1 MKETNIVFSTQFK
14 RIEFDF
20 SAEKISSDGGVLIL
34 NSIERKHKILRD
46 FVSVIPDYRS
56 PLLIKHDLLKML
68 KQRTF
73 LMALGYEDC
82 DDSDTL
88 RKDPI
93 ISMVLGSDLAS
104 QPTLSRLENN
114 ISKRTI
120 FELYTK
126 FIERYVKSI
135 KPGQSEVIID
145 IDCTDDPTY
154 GAQQL
159 SLFNGHHGQFMYN
172 ELVFFDGVT
181 GQLILPVLRPGNV
194 HTSRW
199 MPKILNRIV
208 KAIRKEHPHIQIII
222 RADAGFSNPDF
233 FNLAESRHLEF
244 CMGLRGNQVL
254 NKLIEAH
261 YAQVKGQY
269 ADNGLQHQL
278 FVGPFAYQAESWDK
292 PQQVYAK
299 VESTGIGMNVRFY
312 VSSMGNYDAEN
323 LYTKFYVQRG
333 ETCENRIKD
342 IKNYCFSDRLSCCS
356 YWANCFRLMLACLA
370 YELLRLVK
378 IAIRN
383 TEHENC
389 HSWNLQSIRLHLL
402 KVAGYVK
409 TRVKYCLVKLSNA
422 FVYQDLFGKVILQ
435 CR

>member
-1 MKETNIVFSTQFK
+1 
-14 RIEFDF
+14 
-20 SAEKISSDGGVLIL
+20 
-34 NSIERKHKILRD
+34 
-46 FVSVIPDYRS
+46 
-56 PLLIKHDLLKML
+56 ML

-73 LMALGYEDC
+73 LLALGYEDC

-93 ISMVLGSDLAS
+93 ISMVLGGDLAS

-120 FELYTK
+120 FALYAK

-135 KPGQSEVIID
+135 KPGQSEVTID
-145 IDCTDDPTY
+145 VDCTDDPTH

-208 KAIRKEHPHIQIII
+208 KAIRAVHPHIQIII

-233 FNLAESRHLEF
+233 FNLSESSHLEF

-254 NKLIEAH
+254 NNLIKND
-261 YAQVKGQY
+261 YDQVKGQY
-269 ADNGLQHQL
+269 ADNGLQHQR
-278 FVGPFAYQAESWDK
+278 FVGPFAYQAESWEK
-292 PQQVYAK
+292 PQRVYAK
-299 VESTGIGMNVRFY
+299 VESTGLGMNVRFY
-312 VSSMGNYDAEN
+312 VSSMGNYDAQG
-323 LYTKFYVQRG
+323 LYTKFYVRRG

-342 IKNYCFSDRLSCCS
+342 IKNYCYSDRLSCSS

-378 IAIRN
+378 VAISK

-409 TRVKYCLVKLSNA
+409 VRVKYCLVKLSNA

-435 CR
+435 C

>member
-1 MKETNIVFSTQFK
+1 MKEPNIAFSKQFK
-14 RIEFDF
+14 AVKFDF
-20 SAEKISSDGGVLIL
+20 SGEKISSDGGVLIL
-34 NSIERKHKILRD
+34 NNIERRHKILRD
-46 FVSVIPDYRS
+46 IVSVIPDYRS

-68 KQRTF
+68 KQRTY
-73 LMALGYEDC
+73 LLALGYEDC

-114 ISKRTI
+114 ISKHTI
-120 FELYTK
+120 FALYNK

-135 KPGQSEVIID
+135 KSGQSEVIID
-145 IDCTDDPTY
+145 VDCTDDPTH

-172 ELVFFDGVT
+172 ELMFFDGVT
-181 GQLILPVLRPGNV
+181 GELILPVLRPGNV

-208 KAIRKEHPHIQIII
+208 KAIRAAHPHIQIII

-233 FNLAESRHLEF
+233 FNMAQSSLLEF

-254 NKLIEAH
+254 NKLINSD
-261 YAQVKGQY
+261 YNWVKEQY
-269 ADNGLQHQL
+269 ADHGIEYQH
-278 FVGPFAYQAESWDK
+278 FVGPFAYQAESWEK

-299 VESTGIGMNVRFY
+299 VESTGLGMNVRFY
-312 VSSMGNYDAEN
+312 VSSMGNYDAQG
-323 LYTKFYVQRG
+323 LYTKFYVRRG

-342 IKNYCFSDRLSCCS
+342 IKNYCYSDRLSCTS
-356 YWANCFRLMLACLA
+356 FWANSFRLMLACLA

-378 IAIRN
+378 VAISN
-383 TEHENC
+383 TTNENC
-389 HSWNLQSIRLHLL
+389 HSWNLQSIRLNLL

-409 TRVKYCLVKLSNA
+409 TKVKYVLVKLSSA
-422 FVYQDLFGKVILQ
+422 FTFQELFGKVIQ
-435 CR
+435 HC

>member
-1 MKETNIVFSTQFK
+1 MKETNIAFSTQFK
-14 RIEFDF
+14 TIQYDF
-20 SAEKISSDGGVLIL
+20 SGEKISSDGGVLIL
-34 NSIERKHKILRD
+34 NQIERKHKMLRD
-46 FVSVIPDYRS
+46 LVSVIPDYRS
-56 PLLIKHDLLKML
+56 GLLVKHDLLKML
-68 KQRTF
+68 KQRIY

-93 ISMVLGSDLAS
+93 LSMILAGDLAS
-104 QPTLSRLENN
+104 QPTLSRFENN

-120 FELYTK
+120 FALYAK
-126 FIERYVKSI
+126 FIERYVNSI

-145 IDCTDDPTY
+145 VDCTDDPTH

-172 ELVFFDGVT
+172 ELVFFDGIT

-208 KAIRKEHPHIQIII
+208 KAIRAKFPHIQITI

-233 FNLAESRHLEF
+233 FNLSEYSHLEF

-254 NKLIEAH
+254 NRFISND
-261 YAQVKGQY
+261 YNQVKEQY
-269 ADNGLQHQL
+269 ADKSLEHQR
-278 FVGPFAYQAESWDK
+278 FVGPFEYQAVSWDK
-292 PQQVYAK
+292 PRRVYAK
-299 VESTGIGMNVRFY
+299 VESTGLGMNVRFY
-312 VSSMGNYDAEN
+312 VSSMGNYDAES
-323 LYTKFYVQRG
+323 LYTKFYVRRG

-342 IKNYCFSDRLSCCS
+342 IKNYCYSDRLSCHS
-356 YWANCFRLMLACLA
+356 FWANSFRLMLACLA

-378 IAIRN
+378 VAITK
-383 TEHENC
+383 TEFEVSHTW
-389 HSWNLQSIRLHLL
+389 SLQSIRLNLL

-409 TRVKYCLVKLSNA
+409 TKVKYCLIKLSSA
-422 FVYQDLFGKVILQ
+422 FPYQELFSKVILQ
-435 CR
+435 C

>member
-1 MKETNIVFSTQFK
+1 MIETKIAYSTQFK
-14 RIEFDF
+14 TIGFDF
-20 SAEKISSDGGVLIL
+20 SGEKISSDGGVLIL
-34 NSIERKHKILRD
+34 HNVERKHKILRD
-46 FVSVIPDYRS
+46 IASVIPDYRS
-56 PLLIKHDLLKML
+56 PLLIKHDLLKMI
-68 KQRTF
+68 KQRTY

-88 RKDPI
+88 REDPI
-93 ISMVLGSDLAS
+93 ISMVLEGDLAS

-120 FELYTK
+120 FALYAK

-145 IDCTDDPTY
+145 VDCTDDPTH

-159 SLFNGHHGQFMYN
+159 SLFNGHHDQYMYN

-181 GQLILPVLRPGNV
+181 GQLILPELRPGNV

-199 MPKILNRIV
+199 MPKILKRIV
-208 KAIRKEHPHIQIII
+208 MAIRAKYPHIQIII

-233 FNLAESRHLEF
+233 FNLSEGSFLEF

-254 NKLIEAH
+254 NKLIKNDYNQIKEH
-261 YAQVKGQY
+261 YADKS
-269 ADNGLQHQL
+269 LQHQRFL
-278 FVGPFAYQAESWDK
+278 GPFEYQAESWEK
-292 PQQVYAK
+292 PQMVYAK
-299 VESTGIGMNVRFY
+299 VESTGLGMNVRFY
-312 VSSMGNYDAEN
+312 VSSMGNYDAES

-342 IKNYCFSDRLSCCS
+342 IKNYCFSDRLSCTS
-356 YWANCFRLMLACLA
+356 FWANTFRLMLACLA

-378 IAIRN
+378 TAITN
-383 TEHENC
+383 TEFEKC
-389 HSWNLQSIRLHLL
+389 HTWNLQSIRLNLL

-409 TRVKYCLVKLSNA
+409 TRAKYYLVKLSSA
-422 FVYQDLFGKVILQ
+422 FTYQELFGKVILH
-435 CR
+435 C

>member
-1 MKETNIVFSTQFK
+1 MREPNIAFSAQFK
-14 RIEFDF
+14 AIKFDF
-20 SAEKISSDGGVLIL
+20 SGQKISSDGGILIL
-34 NSIERKHKILRD
+34 NSIERKHKILKD
-46 FVSVIPDYRS
+46 FESVIPDYRS

-68 KQRTF
+68 KQRIY

-82 DDSDTL
+82 DDSDIL

-93 ISMVLGSDLAS
+93 ISMILSGDLAS

-120 FELYTK
+120 FALYAK
-126 FIERYVKSI
+126 FIDRYVKSI
-135 KPGQSEVIID
+135 KPGQFEVIID
-145 IDCTDDPTY
+145 VDCTDDPTH

-172 ELVFFDGVT
+172 ELVFFDGNT

-199 MPKILNRIV
+199 MPKILSRIV
-208 KAIRKEHPHIQIII
+208 KAIRAKFPHIQIII

-233 FNLAESRHLEF
+233 FNLSEDCLLEF

-254 NKLIEAH
+254 NKLIKKD
-261 YAQVKGQY
+261 YDLVKEQY
-269 ADNGLQHQL
+269 ADKSLQHQC
-278 FVGPFAYQAESWDK
+278 FIGPFDYQAQSWEK
-292 PQQVYAK
+292 PQRVYAK
-299 VESTGIGMNVRFY
+299 VESTGLGMNVRFY
-312 VSSMGNYDAEN
+312 VSSMGNYDAQG
-323 LYTKFYVQRG
+323 LYTKFYVRRG

-342 IKNYCFSDRLSCCS
+342 IKNYCYSDRLSCCS
-356 YWANCFRLMLACLA
+356 YWANSFRLMLSCLA

-378 IAIRN
+378 VAIKN

-409 TRVKYCLVKLSNA
+409 TRVKYCLVKLSSA
-422 FVYQDLFGKVILQ
+422 FIHQDLFEKVILK
-435 CR
+435 C

>member
-1 MKETNIVFSTQFK
+1 MKGTNIAFSTQYK

-20 SAEKISSDGGVLIL
+20 SAEQISSDGGVLIL
-34 NSIERKHKILRD
+34 NNVERKHNILRD

-68 KQRTF
+68 KQRTY

-120 FELYTK
+120 FDLYTK

-135 KPGQSEVIID
+135 KAGQSEVIID
-145 IDCTDDPTY
+145 IDCTDDPTH

-199 MPKILNRIV
+199 MPQILSRIV
-208 KAIRKEHPHIQIII
+208 KAIRAEHPYIQIII
-222 RADAGFSNPDF
+222 RTDAGFSNSDF
-233 FNLAESRHLEF
+233 FNLAENQLLEF

-254 NKLIEAH
+254 NKQIESH
-261 YAQVKGQY
+261 YAQVKEQY

-278 FVGPFAYQAESWDK
+278 FVGPFAYQATSWDK

-299 VESTGIGMNVRFY
+299 IESTGIGMNVRFY
-312 VSSMGNYDAEN
+312 ISSMGNYDAKG
-323 LYTKFYVQRG
+323 LYTKFYVMRG

-342 IKNYCFSDRLSCCS
+342 IKNYCYSDRLSCCS
-356 YWANCFRLMLACLA
+356 FWANSFRLMLACLA

-378 IAIRN
+378 IAIIK
-383 TEHENC
+383 TEHDNC
-389 HSWNLQSIRLHLL
+389 HSWSLQSIRLHLL

-409 TRVKYCLVKLSNA
+409 TRVKYCLVKLSSA
-422 FVYQDLFGKVILQ
+422 FAYQDLFEKVILQ
-435 CR
+435 C